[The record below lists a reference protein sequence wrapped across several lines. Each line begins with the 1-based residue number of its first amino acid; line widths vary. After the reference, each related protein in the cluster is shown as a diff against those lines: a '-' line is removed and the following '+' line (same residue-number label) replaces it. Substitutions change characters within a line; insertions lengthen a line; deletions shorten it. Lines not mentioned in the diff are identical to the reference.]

1 MELGT
6 MQRCRTSYEIAQFSI
21 SRPLELASM
30 TLKTR
35 SFGTSQKMGNIPTA
49 HNIDQSLADLLK
61 PSSNLSIV
69 CWKFPENGVLKLK
82 TDGSYCPASG
92 KSGMRGVLRD
102 DRGNLIFAFSSPS
115 SGSSITEA
123 EAKAA
128 SYGLRASAF

>member
-35 SFGTSQKMGNIPTA
+35 SFGTSQKMGNIPTD
-49 HNIDQSLADLLK
+49 HIIDQLK
-61 PSSNLSIV
+61 PASNLSIV

-115 SGSSITEA
+115 SCSSITEA
-123 EAKAA
+123 EVKAA